1 MFMKRKATVIGI
13 ITILALLVVAWL
25 IQNHISLLQNQIA
38 ELKAQNSEAQDQLSE
53 LQNQLNELQLQSGEQ
68 QDRLSDFT
76 YQLALERH
84 LSVKIIGFSWIGD
97 FNPVAGLAID
107 RSVNVTVQNNDVV
120 PLSGLTLA
128 VRLVNEDTGKQIG
141 TQGKTSIDRLNV
153 GDAREISGWVITAVS
168 DDLNDAVCVTM
179 LKVGGI
185 VLDEWIEAIGQ

>member
-1 MFMKRKATVIGI
+1 MMLMKRKATVIGV
-13 ITILALLVVAWL
+13 ITILALLVVAWF
-25 IQNHISLLQNQIA
+25 IQNHISQLQNQID
-38 ELKAQNSEAQDQLSE
+38 ELKVQNSEFQDQLSE
-53 LQNQLNELQLQSGEQ
+53 LQNQLCKLQLQNREQ
-68 QDRLSDFT
+68 KDRLSDFT
-76 YQLALERH
+76 YQLALGRH
-84 LSVKIIGFSWIGD
+84 LRVKITGFSWIGD

-153 GDAREISGWVITAVS
+153 GEAREISSWVITAVS

-185 VLDEWIEAIGQ
+185 VLDEWTEAIG

>member
-1 MFMKRKATVIGI
+1 MSPP
-13 ITILALLVVAWL
+13 LVS
-25 IQNHISLLQNQIA
+25 SLL
-38 ELKAQNSEAQDQLSE
+38 E
-53 LQNQLNELQLQSGEQ
+53 
-68 QDRLSDFT
+68 
-76 YQLALERH
+76 
-84 LSVKIIGFSWIGD
+84 VKITGFSWIGD

-153 GDAREISGWVITAVS
+153 GEAREISSWVITAVS

-179 LKVGGI
+179 LKVGSI
-185 VLDEWIEAIGQ
+185 VLDEWTEAIGQ